1 MKKHILKMLSV
12 IIALC
17 AVSGCKENA
26 ETEITTTI
34 VAQTTTAATTAVT
47 TKETIDE
54 KYTFQPFPDGW
65 SAEKISALIEI
76 DGIPLNFPCTADEFK
91 SQNKN
96 ITLGE
101 LDIYTSFCDIF
112 YNDVNIGSL
121 YLNQDSGYC
130 ESVMIYTDSLAEI
143 GDISINKCKPSD
155 IEAIASYFNNNF
167 SDNLNPEHF
176 WEDDENY
183 GHYVFQFLDGADL
196 FVLSFVR
203 NKEMIEM
210 ISISLRSNTSQE

>member
-17 AVSGCKENA
+17 AAAGCKENTEA
-26 ETEITTTI
+26 EITTTI
-34 VAQTTTAATTAVT
+34 IAQTTTATTAVT
-47 TKETIDE
+47 TKENIGE
-54 KYTFQPFPDGW
+54 EYTFKPFPDGW
-65 SAEKISALIEI
+65 STEKISALIEI
-76 DGIPLNFPCTADEFK
+76 DGKPLEFPCTPDKLK
-91 SQNKN
+91 SQNEN

-155 IEAIASYFNNNF
+155 IEAIASYFNDNF
-167 SDNLNPEHF
+167 SDNSNPEHF

-183 GHYVFQFLDGADL
+183 GHYVFHFLDGADL